1 MTVSQPSTHNRFANF
16 NQALAPAL
24 IDTIK
29 SAGLVLVSDVSGS
42 AAEGEEGRNRLVSD
56 KVDGTIRGN
65 GVLLFAESVDIT
77 GF

>member
-1 MTVSQPSTHNRFANF
+1 M
-16 NQALAPAL
+16 LAPAL

-29 SAGLVLVSDVSGS
+29 SAGLVLVSDISGS
-42 AAEGEEGRNRLVSD
+42 SAETASGPRSKAVSE

-65 GVLLFAESVDIT
+65 GVLMFTDNLDIT

>member
-1 MTVSQPSTHNRFANF
+1 MKIANLK
-16 NQALAPAL
+16 QALAPAL

-42 AAEGEEGRNRLVSD
+42 AADGEEGRGSKLVSE
-56 KVDGTIRGN
+56 KVDGTTRGN
-65 GVLLFAESVDIT
+65 GVLVFAESVDIT